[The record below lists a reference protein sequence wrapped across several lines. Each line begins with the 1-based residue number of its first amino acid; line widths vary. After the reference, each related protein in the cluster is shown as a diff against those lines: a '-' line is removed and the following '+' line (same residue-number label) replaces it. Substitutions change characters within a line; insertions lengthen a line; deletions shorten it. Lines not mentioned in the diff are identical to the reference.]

1 MKGLKGEIMII
12 MSVHTTDYVRDN
24 NWPNFPLTQA
34 GTSQVG
40 QLGWCWLRG
49 NKNCSQLSI

>member
-34 GTSQVG
+34 GTSQVEH
-40 QLGWCWLRG
+40 QGWWW
-49 NKNCSQLSI
+49 